1 MRKKKINTIE
11 DLAILVQGEFLTTR
25 KEMEFGFKELKN
37 EILEIKSDLEDL
49 KLRMGEVAFRFEI
62 SDMEK
67 RLRRLEIKTGIK

>member
-62 SDMEK
+62 GDMEK